1 MRKTL
6 LSWVCAL
13 LSVACLQASGRQDA
27 AVSPQAVITKYCA
40 TCHNEKLRTA
50 GLLLD
55 KADIGHPA
63 DNPAIWEKVLRK
75 LRTRE
80 MPPPRMPR
88 PDDAAYDSLSNYLER
103 ALDRAAESRPNPGRP
118 SIY

>member
-1 MRKTL
+1 MPRRL
-6 LSWVCAL
+6 LVCVAAL
-13 LSVACLQASGRQDA
+13 LSIVVYLKASGRQDFVTP
-27 AVSPQAVITKYCA
+27 AVSLESSRQAVLNKYCV

-55 KADIGHPA
+55 KADVGHPA
-63 DNPAIWEKVLRK
+63 DNPATWEKVVRK

-88 PDDAAYDSLSNYLER
+88 PDDVTYDSLANYLEKS
-103 ALDRAAESRPNPGRP
+103 LDEASE
-118 SIY
+118 

>member
-1 MRKTL
+1 MQRTL
-6 LSWVCAL
+6 LVCVSAAL
-13 LSVACLQASGRQDA
+13 LSVVGYVKASEGQGGRVTPSISS
-27 AVSPQAVITKYCA
+27 VSFQQAVITKYCV

-63 DNPAIWEKVLRK
+63 NDLALWEKVIRK

-80 MPPPRMPR
+80 MPPPKMPR
-88 PDDAAYDSLSNYLER
+88 PDDVTYDSLATYLENS
-103 ALDRAAESRPNPGRP
+103 LDQLAA
-118 SIY
+118 